1 MLVNNSKDRGWE
13 ELLELLA
20 NESRRRILHL
30 LTKKPCYVSEI
41 SYALRMAPKVVLEHL
56 EKLERAGIIR
66 SYEEGR
72 RRYYYIDK
80 TFNISITISP
90 HRFAVEVLNEESG
103 GLQKTF
109 SEVASMMNRK
119 AGKELSEVFEKL
131 KEMERA
137 FRLLQK
143 DVSDR
148 IDELIDRMIAELDRM
163 RIDEVSKIVLYAMI
177 KGLDTPEK
185 ISQTFG
191 LPYEDVNLALMR
203 LEKSGLVSRFE
214 EGGVVKL
221 KLRWR
226 GDGHE

>member
-13 ELLELLA
+13 EIIELLA
-20 NESRRRILHL
+20 NESRRRIIHL

-56 EKLERAGIIR
+56 EKLERAGIVR

-72 RRYYYIDK
+72 RRYYYINR

-90 HRFAVEVLNEESG
+90 HRFAVEVLGEEG
-103 GLQKTF
+103 HDFQKTF
-109 SEVASMMNRK
+109 SHVESLMSRK
-119 AGKELSEVFEKL
+119 ASKELSDVFERL
-131 KEMERA
+131 KDMERA

-148 IDELIDRMIAELDRM
+148 IDELIDRMITELDRM
-163 RIDEVSKIVLYAMI
+163 RVDELSKVVLYAMI

-191 LPYEDVNLALMR
+191 IPYDDVNLVLSR
-203 LEKSGLVSRFE
+203 LEKNGLVERVE

-221 KLRWR
+221 KLKWR
-226 GDGHE
+226 GDGYE